1 MQRERGSRKW
11 AGGKDTWLKELCS
24 LLRTQP
30 GVSPAAFSTPQGG
43 TCSST
48 TVLLYRLFA
57 DQRDTWELCSST
69 IHWPRGRVSPAVKG
83 WWRALSP
90 FPYTLKCYT
99 LGPDLTRNLDLWPHP
114 APSVLFCF

>member
-48 TVLLYRLFA
+48 
-57 DQRDTWELCSST
+57 
-69 IHWPRGRVSPAVKG
+69 
-83 WWRALSP
+83 
-90 FPYTLKCYT
+90 CYT
-99 LGPDLTRNLDLWPHP
+99 TYP
-114 APSVLFCF
+114 VV